1 MADPKKAKEE
11 PVEEPEVM
19 ATAEDNGQGAI
30 RISEDVII
38 AVVRKYALSVPGVA
52 RLGGQS
58 LMGGLANILGKRISD
73 RSIIVEMEE
82 ESVNLTVT
90 IVITFGEHV
99 PTVASNVQGVC
110 RKYVEE
116 LTGQVVGKVNI
127 AVQGLETEDEQPADV
142 ANTEA

>member
-1 MADPKKAKEE
+1 MADPKEAKEE

-19 ATAEDNGQGAI
+19 ATAEDNSQGSI
-30 RISEDVII
+30 RISEDVIS

-73 RSIIVEMEE
+73 RSIVVEMEE

-116 LTGQVVGKVNI
+116 LTGQVVGKVNV
-127 AVQGLETEDEQPADV
+127 AVQGLETEDETPADV